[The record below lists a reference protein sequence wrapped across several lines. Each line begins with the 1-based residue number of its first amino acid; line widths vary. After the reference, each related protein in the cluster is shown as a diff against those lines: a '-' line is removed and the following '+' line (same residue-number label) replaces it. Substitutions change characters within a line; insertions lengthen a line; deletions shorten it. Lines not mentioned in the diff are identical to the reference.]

1 MLGGSFILMFN
12 EECNSILL
20 GYRSSNAQWN
30 PNTWCPFGGTIE
42 EGELPIETAIR
53 EYYEETGIS
62 VDSYDITQTP
72 IYTKTDTDSYGHLHQ
87 MFLYLGMLHTEIDP
101 VINDEHTDYKW
112 VLLTDLFNMNLHPII
127 LDVLSCNKSVELIK
141 SFLLAY

>member
-1 MLGGSFILMFN
+1 MFN

>member
-1 MLGGSFILMFN
+1 MFN

-72 IYTKTDTDSYGHLHQ
+72 IYTKTDKDSYGHLHQ